1 MQLVLATR
9 NAGKKHEFE
18 DLLRGAGIQLRT
30 LDEFPEADDPDETGA
45 TFEENALIKARAAAE
60 TTGLW
65 ALADD
70 SGLCVDALEGRP
82 GIHSARYA
90 KGADDARWKKLLG
103 ELAHVADPQRT
114 ARFRCVLALASPGG
128 QTHVVDGTCEGRITR
143 EPRGAHGFG
152 YDPLFLVAPSF
163 TQTGAELPP
172 AEKNRLSHRAAA
184 AGQMAAKIQSLLA
197 TDPAALG
204 NDRA

>member
-18 DLLRGAGIQLRT
+18 DLLRGTGITLRT
-30 LDEFPEADDPDETGA
+30 LDEFPEADDPAETGA
-45 TFEENALIKARAAAE
+45 TFEENALIKARAAADA
-60 TTGLW
+60 TGLW

-90 KGADDARWKKLLG
+90 QGSDDARWKKLLG
-103 ELAHVADPQRT
+103 ELENVAEPHRT

-128 QTHVVDGTCEGRITR
+128 QTLTVEGTCEGRIAR

-152 YDPLFLVAPSF
+152 YDPVFEVVDEGDR
-163 TQTGAELPP
+163 TMAELTT
-172 AEKNRLSHRAAA
+172 ARKRAVSHRGRAF
-184 AGQMAAKIQSLLA
+184 
-197 TDPAALG
+197 AALLPELARLLRG
-204 NDRA
+204 R